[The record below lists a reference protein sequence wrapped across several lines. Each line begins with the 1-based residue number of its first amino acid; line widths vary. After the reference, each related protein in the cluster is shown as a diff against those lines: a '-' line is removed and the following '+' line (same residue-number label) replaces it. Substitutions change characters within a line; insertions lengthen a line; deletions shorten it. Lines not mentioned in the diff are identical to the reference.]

1 MKLIILKML
10 LVNVFMNEIM
20 KNDRDFIDLLKLLVF
35 KDILGN
41 NIFVLFLKILS
52 NIKFVICF

>member
-10 LVNVFMNEIM
+10 FVNVFMIEIM

>member
-41 NIFVLFLKILS
+41 SIFVLFLKILS